1 MSISTTSPGESVG
14 RVEGQMDEETVK
26 RILRLLCRK
35 GAYLTTTRAQKL
47 LYLVERQCVIDNG
60 RRCLWLDYRYD
71 RFGMYSPSLN
81 RLLSNLNRAE
91 DGLEVRIAQTDR
103 GAGRMIS
110 CSGVGH
116 GEDLPDEVEHAVAVV
131 IAEYG
136 FLNTPALIDT
146 AKRTSP
152 FVHAKKGD
160 YLDWQL
166 LLEERCHPGEELSDE
181 GKRKLER
188 ALKASE
194 SEKGSVFES
203 VEELFS
209 YLSQ

>member
-1 MSISTTSPGESVG
+1 MSISSTLVGELVG
-14 RVEGQMDEETVK
+14 RVEGQMDEAIVK
-26 RILRLLCRK
+26 RILRVLCRK

-47 LYLVERQCVIDNG
+47 LYLVERQCVIDSG

-81 RLLSNLNRAE
+81 RLLTSLDRAE
-91 DGLEVRIAQTDR
+91 DGLEVRVAKTDR

-110 CSGVGH
+110 CPGVGH
-116 GEDLPDEVEHAVAVV
+116 DEDLPDEVERAIAVV

-136 FLNTPALIDT
+136 FLSTPALIDT

-152 FVHAKKGD
+152 FVHAKKGE

-166 LLEERCHPGEELSDE
+166 LLEERCHPGEELSEE
-181 GKRKLER
+181 GRRRLER

-194 SEKGSVFES
+194 SEKGPVFDSVD
-203 VEELFS
+203 ELFG
-209 YLSQ
+209 YLFQ